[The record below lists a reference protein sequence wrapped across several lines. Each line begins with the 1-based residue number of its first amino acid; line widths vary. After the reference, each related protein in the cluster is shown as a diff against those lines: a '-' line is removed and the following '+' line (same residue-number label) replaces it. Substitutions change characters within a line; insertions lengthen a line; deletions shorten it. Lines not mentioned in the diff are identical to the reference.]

1 MASDTW
7 PVTSIRR
14 DSYLHSSGVTVVV
27 FVASHVGARV
37 QVILSNHRSD
47 ISDSTKE
54 AGMIWV
60 SIHRGLKWLKACSTF
75 SYHIERHQAKMITTM
90 PEAHKHKSEP
100 YVTLCIKAFS
110 NFVLFP
116 TYIVKP
122 WYKKPRKTITP
133 GKRTTSFAPVT
144 RNLWS
149 STPMY
154 KGTPLLRTRFPSLL
168 SG

>member
-47 ISDSTKE
+47 ISDSTKD

-75 SYHIERHQAKMITTM
+75 SYHIERHQANIIAAM

-100 YVTLCIKAFS
+100 HVALCIKAFS
-110 NFVLFP
+110 NLVLFL
-116 TYIVKP
+116 TNTVKP
-122 WYKKPRKTITP
+122 WYKKTYKTITS
-133 GKRTTSFAPVT
+133 GKQTISFAPVT
-144 RNLWS
+144 VKFVKQY
-149 STPMY
+149 PDV
-154 KGTPLLRTRFPSLL
+154 
-168 SG
+168 